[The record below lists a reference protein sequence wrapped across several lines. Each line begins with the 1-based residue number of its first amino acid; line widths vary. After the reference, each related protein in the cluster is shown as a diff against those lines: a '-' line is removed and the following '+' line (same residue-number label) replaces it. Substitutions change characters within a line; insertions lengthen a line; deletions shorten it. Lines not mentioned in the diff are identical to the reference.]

1 MTAHKSKADTAQ
13 AVDVLLSSLK
23 HPATAEIQMLRAIV
37 REVSPS
43 IQEGVKWKAPSFR
56 VDEYFA
62 TINLREKQGVGVV
75 LHFGA
80 KVREVALGPDSID
93 DPGKLLAWLAQ
104 DRAMVRFTGV
114 DDIAARKEA
123 FQAVLRQWIRFA

>member
-37 REVSPS
+37 CEVSPS
-43 IQEGVKWKAPSFR
+43 IQEGVKWNAPSFR

-80 KVREVALGPDSID
+80 KVRDVAAGRESIADPDR
-93 DPGKLLAWLAQ
+93 LLKWLAK
-104 DRAMVRFTGV
+104 DRATVSFSGK
-114 DDIAARKEA
+114 DDIAARKPA
-123 FQAVLRQWIRFA
+123 FQAVLRQWIRFV

>member
-23 HPATAEIQMLRAIV
+23 HPATAEIQTLRAIV
-37 REVSPS
+37 CEVSPS
-43 IQEGVKWKAPSFR
+43 IQEGVKWNAPSFR

-62 TINLREKQGVGVV
+62 TINLRERQGVGVV

-80 KVREVALGPDSID
+80 KVRDVAAGPESID
-93 DPGKLLAWLAQ
+93 DPDKLLKWLAK
-104 DRAMVRFTGV
+104 DRATVTFSGKE
-114 DDIAARKEA
+114 DIAARKPA